1 MTTQRK
7 LFLCVDCGGTK
18 TAAVIVDDSAKVVGR
33 GTGGP
38 SNFTDVGMTAFL
50 RAVKVA
56 VEAALAEVTGAK
68 ISLPPPSPLLS
79 AAWFGISGCDRPA
92 DAIALQS
99 PLSDLL
105 SISIPNLTI
114 ANDTH
119 LLASPLSAHPSAKSA
134 VVVIAGTGSN
144 CMSFKRKEGGGTG
157 LVELGRSGGW
167 GWILGDEGSGYFVG
181 RTAVRYLL
189 TQWDRTSVDVDSE
202 EPEDIQSEISPVTN
216 KPTLRARIFTH
227 FEISAPPDLFSVV
240 YTADPPP
247 VHPTEGASANAPPV
261 SPGPDAPATP
271 TVDEAATKPVSA
283 SSQSQTNGNPNI
295 YLVERK
301 HRLTSLTP
309 LVFSSAFDDHDPD
322 ALIVLRTA
330 ARSLA
335 EHINSLMIPVALG
348 AAPVPPKAA
357 RPEETI
363 LCFGGSLVGI
373 KKYRALIV
381 DELGRIRSGL
391 GVGVGEA
398 EDVADEG
405 RGVVA
410 GVEFVGDAAV
420 SGAMSLA
427 SGFSG

>member
-1 MTTQRK
+1 MTSPRK

-18 TAAVIVDDSAKVVGR
+18 TAAVIVDGNSNVVGR
-33 GTGGP
+33 GSGGP

-56 VEAALAEVTGAK
+56 VEAALAVVNGAK
-68 ISLPPPSPLLS
+68 VQLPTSTPLLS

-92 DAIALQS
+92 DAIALQQ
-99 PLSDLL
+99 PLSSLL
-105 SISIPNLTI
+105 SIPVPNLTI

-119 LLASPLSAHPSAKSA
+119 LLASPLSSHPSAKSA

-144 CMSFKRKEGGGTG
+144 CMSFKRKEGASAG

-167 GWILGDEGSGYFVG
+167 GWILGDEGSGFFVG

-189 TQWDRTSVDVDSE
+189 TQWDRASVDAF
-202 EPEDIQSEISPVTN
+202 PEGTSYTQDIQSEISPVTN

-227 FEISAPPDLFSVV
+227 FGITAPPDLFSVV

-247 VHPTEGASANAPPV
+247 VRPSEGVSANVPLA
-261 SPGPDAPATP
+261 SPNPDASTTP
-271 TVDEAATKPVSA
+271 TIDVAPAP
-283 SSQSQTNGNPNI
+283 TNGNPNI
-295 YLVERK
+295 YLLERK
-301 HRLTSLTP
+301 HRLTSLAP
-309 LVFSSAFDDHDPD
+309 LVFSSAFDDNDPD
-322 ALIVLRTA
+322 ALKVLRTS

-335 EHINSLMIPVALG
+335 DHIHSLMISPNPGLG
-348 AAPVPPKAA
+348 RISPKAV
-357 RPEETI
+357 RPEETV

-373 KKYRALIV
+373 KQYRALIV
-381 DELGRIRSGL
+381 DELGRIRQGL
-391 GVGVGEA
+391 GVGEG
-398 EDVADEG
+398 VAQEMKDEG

-420 SGAMSLA
+420 SGAIGLA
-427 SGFSG
+427 NGYSG